1 MLVIPAIDVIGG
13 SCVRLLKGDY
23 EAETRYAVSPDEQ
36 ARKYQEAG
44 FGRVHVIDLE
54 GARDGQG
61 RERKTVSRIRESCS
75 LPMQVGGGIRKSS
88 DVEHLVEGGVEYLII
103 STAAADTPELV
114 EEWIES
120 FGADR
125 FIVSLD
131 IRDGRMR
138 TSGWLEESEE
148 PLESIVRRVSGWGIR
163 QVICTDIEKDG
174 TMEQPNLKT
183 MELLLSLLPDDAFL
197 IAAGGVCS
205 PGHVRTLAK
214 SGVSGAVVGR
224 ALYEGRYSME
234 DFLNAG

>member
-13 SCVRLLKGDY
+13 ACVRLLKGDY
-23 EAETRYAVSPDEQ
+23 GAETRYEIDPVEQ
-36 ARKYQEAG
+36 ARKYQDAG
-44 FGRVHVIDLE
+44 FERIHVIDLE
-54 GARDGQG
+54 GARDGKG
-61 RERKTVSRIRESCS
+61 RQRKTVSGIRKACR
-75 LPMQVGGGIRKSS
+75 LPMQVGGGIRSRE
-88 DVEHLVEGGVEYLII
+88 DVDQLIEGGVEYLII
-103 STAAADTPELV
+103 STAVADTPDRV
-114 EEWIES
+114 EDWIKA

-131 IRDGRMR
+131 VKDGKMR
-138 TSGWLEESEE
+138 TSGWMEQSEE
-148 PLESIVRRVSGWGIR
+148 PLESIVRRISGWGIR

-205 PGHVRTLAK
+205 PEHVQVL
-214 SGVSGAVVGR
+214 SENGVSGAVVGR
-224 ALYEGRYSME
+224 ALYEGNFTME

>member
-23 EAETRYAVSPDEQ
+23 GAETRYAVSPDEQ

-61 RERKTVSRIRESCS
+61 RERKTVLRIRDSCS
-75 LPMQVGGGIRKSS
+75 LPMQVGGGIRKRS
-88 DVEHLVEGGVEYLII
+88 DVEQLINLGVEYLII
-103 STAAADTPELV
+103 STAAADTPDLV
-114 EEWIES
+114 EEWIKS
-120 FGADR
+120 FGAER

-148 PLESIVRRVSGWGIR
+148 PLESIVRRIIGWGIR

-205 PGHVRTLAK
+205 PGHVRALAK
-214 SGVSGAVVGR
+214 RGVSGAVVGR
-224 ALYEGRYSME
+224 ALYEGRYGME

>member
-23 EAETRYAVSPDEQ
+23 GAETRYAVDPVDQ
-36 ARKYQEAG
+36 ARKYQETG
-44 FGRVHVIDLE
+44 FKRIHVIDLE
-54 GARDGQG
+54 GARDGKRRQ
-61 RERKTVSRIRESCS
+61 RQTVSGIRRACQ
-75 LPMQVGGGIRKSS
+75 LPMQVGGGIRARE
-88 DVEHLVEGGVEYLII
+88 DVEQLLECGVEYLII
-103 STAAADTPELV
+103 STAVADTPSRV
-114 EEWIES
+114 EAWIEA

-131 IRDGRMR
+131 IRDGKMS
-138 TSGWLEESEE
+138 TAGWLEQSEE
-148 PLESIVRRVSGWGIR
+148 PLESIIKRISGWGIR

-205 PGHVRTLAK
+205 PDHVRTLAAN
-214 SGVSGAVVGR
+214 GVSGAVVGR
-224 ALYEGRYSME
+224 ALYEGKFTME